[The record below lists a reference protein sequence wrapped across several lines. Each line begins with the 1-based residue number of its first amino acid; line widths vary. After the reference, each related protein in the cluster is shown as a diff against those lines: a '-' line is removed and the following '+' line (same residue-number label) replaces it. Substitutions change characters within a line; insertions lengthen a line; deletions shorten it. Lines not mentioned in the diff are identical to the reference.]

1 MNIQKKTMLQTTCT
15 TMALLFALTGLA
27 SAAEKKAVK
36 PVKTP
41 AAATTAKDIV
51 AKVNGVAITQTE
63 IDRAVKILFT
73 QYKMQEPVAAE
84 IKKKAEAA
92 AMDRLINT
100 ELLYQAGSKM
110 EIKDLDKQVE
120 TQIAQKKAQAPSTAE
135 YEKFLKEM
143 NLTEADLKLFSRK
156 EIVLDNLLQK
166 EVVSKITVTD
176 AEVKKFY
183 DENKDKA
190 PLKTEDSIRASH
202 ILIGADEKA
211 SADDKKKAKEK
222 AESIHKKVLAGEDF
236 AAAAQKDST
245 CPSAAQGGDLGYF
258 TKGQMV
264 PEFEAAANALKPGEV
279 SGVVETKF
287 GYHIIKVQEK
297 KTAGTV
303 SLEEA
308 KKNIE
313 GYLKSEKIQKG
324 VSEYLEKLRK
334 EGKVEILKS

>member
-1 MNIQKKTMLQTTCT
+1 
-15 TMALLFALTGLA
+15 MALLLALTGLA

-36 PVKTP
+36 SVKAP

-63 IDRAVKILFT
+63 IDRAVKILLS
-73 QYKMQEPVAAE
+73 QYKMQQPIDAE
-84 IKKKAEAA
+84 IMKKAEAA

-100 ELLYQAGSKM
+100 ELLYQAGSKV

-120 TQIAQKKAQAPSTAE
+120 TQIAQKKAQAPSTTE

-166 EVVSKITVTD
+166 EVVSKVTVTD

-183 DENKDKA
+183 DDNKDKA

-222 AESIHKKVLAGEDF
+222 AEAIHKKILAGEDF
-236 AAAAQKDST
+236 AAAAKNDST

-297 KTAGTV
+297 KSAGTV
-303 SLEEA
+303 SLDEA

-324 VSEYLEKLRK
+324 VSEYLKKLRN